1 MAVAILLAF
10 SGQARSSS
18 IRVTTRSCAPRRSS
32 PVAHS
37 TGRRHACRLAAAG
50 LFLPAASHAADE
62 YKDLSTKA
70 SSKLLNSAE
79 SGDALAAINWAVPK
93 ATGLSVEEMA
103 RRVDAGLRRECWF
116 VTGRSLPELFSSA
129 FTFSDPQVTLAGIE
143 EYSRGVR
150 SFYKQGSAVGE
161 IVCTAATAPDTI
173 TVIWRNFGTVN
184 LGPGF
189 DLAPYLVT
197 TTLKTSAS
205 DGGLIVRQEDAFE
218 APDKVELLTYNLFK
232 ARRPAVPDIGA
243 VACPLPRAT

>member
-1 MAVAILLAF
+1 MAVALLLAF

-18 IRVTTRSCAPRRSS
+18 IRATTLSCAPRRSS
-32 PVAHS
+32 PVAHW

-79 SGDALAAINWAVPK
+79 SGDALAAINWAAPK
-93 ATGLSVEEMA
+93 ATGLSIEEMA

-150 SFYKQGSAVGE
+150 SFYKQG
-161 IVCTAATAPDTI
+161 
-173 TVIWRNFGTVN
+173 
-184 LGPGF
+184 F

-218 APDKVELLTYNLFK
+218 APDKVELLKYNLFK

-243 VACPLPRAT
+243 VACPLPRAA